1 LEEVSDGYLNASLVM
16 STSYTCDLQIFL
28 LRQEMLRRYPD
39 QEATM
44 GEARLVG
51 ETGPDAAGKRLS
63 PTTIKV
69 CFAAAIALFFPLI
82 ILFVLTLSPLNL
94 PRNSS
99 LTTCMT
105 H

>member
-1 LEEVSDGYLNASLVM
+1 MLRLYFQLLTIG
-16 STSYTCDLQIFL
+16 DLQIL
-28 LRQEMLRRYPD
+28 LPRQEMLRRYPN

-69 CFAAAIALFFPLI
+69 SWPAAAGCCTLFPFI
-82 ILFVLTLSPLNL
+82 IVFVLTLTQLNL

-99 LTTCMT
+99 LITCMT
-105 H
+105 Q

>member
-1 LEEVSDGYLNASLVM
+1 M
-16 STSYTCDLQIFL
+16 I
-28 LRQEMLRRYPD
+28 RRYPN

-69 CFAAAIALFFPLI
+69 SSFCVF
-82 ILFVLTLSPLNL
+82 T
-94 PRNSS
+94 RNHFNNKYSN
-99 LTTCMT
+99 
-105 H
+105 